1 MRNLSRFLQYNNAVP
16 IVLSVLVLGGGSV
29 FAATD
34 PAALLSKQQT
44 VMSVDNTYIATKD
57 LSSWSPVVNITAV
70 TEDSDNY
77 YVTYA
82 LSTIDV
88 KDYVWQDVVKNNSIT
103 VSKADLGDRD
113 LGLYVTDLLNNV
125 VRNESAYLAQVQE
138 KEKASITQK
147 MVATTYGG
155 LVGKFLNDST
165 ETLPGYEPVI
175 PLPVA
180 APTDPAT
187 PIAVATP
194 VPDTEQQPIN
204 QQIDRLLSQNQAA
217 SSTPSTIDT
226 SASSTPGVA
235 TTSTP
240 VADTPPVATSTPP
253 APVEATSTDPV
264 SSGGSATS
272 STPIVPAPPADTG
285 AASST
290 PIDNTPVPVSTPTQ
304 DPAPSDASS
313 TSASSSAAL

>member
-1 MRNLSRFLQYNNAVP
+1 MKNLSRFLQYNNAVP

-57 LSSWSPVVNITAV
+57 LSAWSPVVNITAV

-103 VSKADLGDRD
+103 VSKADLGNRD
-113 LGLYVTDLLNNV
+113 LGLYVTDLLKNV
-125 VRNESAYLAQVQE
+125 VDNESSYLAQVQE

-147 MVATTYGG
+147 MVATAYGG
-155 LVGKFLNDST
+155 LIGKFLNDST

-194 VPDTEQQPIN
+194 VPVIQQPIN
-204 QQIDRLLSQNQAA
+204 EQIDQLLSQNQAA
-217 SSTPSTIDT
+217 SSTTAVIDESATSTQDT
-226 SASSTPGVA
+226 A
-235 TTSTP
+235 TTSAP
-240 VADTPPVATSTPP
+240 IVDTTPVATSTPES
-253 APVEATSTDPV
+253 PVQATSTTPV
-264 SSGGSATS
+264 
-272 STPIVPAPPADTG
+272 IPAPSADTG
-285 AASST
+285 SAAST
-290 PIDNTPVPVSTPTQ
+290 PADNTPVPVSTPTP
-304 DPAPSDASS
+304 DPAPNDASS

>member
-1 MRNLSRFLQYNNAVP
+1 MKNLSRFLQYNNAVP

-147 MVATTYGG
+147 MVATAYGG
-155 LVGKFLNDST
+155 LIGKFLNDST

-194 VPDTEQQPIN
+194 VPVIQQPIS
-204 QQIDRLLSQNQAA
+204 QQIDQLLAQNNQAA
-217 SSTPSTIDT
+217 SSTPSTLDT
-226 SASSTPGVA
+226 SATSTQDTA
-235 TTSTP
+235 ATSTP
-240 VADTPPVATSTPP
+240 VVDTPPVATSTPP

-264 SSGGSATS
+264 SSGGNATS
-272 STPIVPAPPADTG
+272 STPIVPAPPTDTG

-290 PIDNTPVPVSTPTQ
+290 PVDNTPVPVSTPTP
-304 DPAPSDASS
+304 DPAPNDASS
-313 TSASSSAAL
+313 TSASSSPAL